1 MLQEKVADIIS
12 RLKKVREENGLS
24 YNRILEIVE
33 ENGTHVSIS
42 TIRRVFEEG
51 SEEYGWQ
58 YDYTLRPIADAV
70 LGVYAPS
77 DVAVDE
83 ETVEALRAALRYKNA
98 RLKELEGQ
106 LERTEES
113 YKRRLEF
120 IKDQIALKDAR
131 IDRRDDMIEKLVDV
145 IVRDGFRK
153 ECRRVRTSR
162 NKDK

>member
-83 ETVEALRAALRYKNA
+83 ETVEALRSALRYKNA
-98 RLKELEGQ
+98 RLKELESQ

-120 IKDQIALKDAR
+120 IKEQIALKDAR
-131 IDRRDDMIEKLVDV
+131 IDRRDDMIEKLVDA

-153 ECRRVRTSR
+153 ECRRVRDSR